1 MNLEHRRWIALRVQV
16 PALRVPI
23 GWYWFGTH
31 LITNNGPE
39 KIILPAKLGYDE
51 PPQHAVSRMRCLG
64 VQDDVRRAMDMHAG
78 ALQYEARK
86 LMDAL
91 EVKAAWYCISGF
103 KSQALHDPSKLDMF
117 MNDPGFEIFGELQ

>member
-1 MNLEHRRWIALRVQV
+1 MSDQGSFRQNSFTMMS
-16 PALRVPI
+16 P
-23 GWYWFGTH
+23 TH
-31 LITNNGPE
+31 
-39 KIILPAKLGYDE
+39 
-51 PPQHAVSRMRCLG
+51 HAVSRMRCLG

-103 KSQALHDPSKLDMF
+103 KSQALHDPSRISTFLSDPSGQTPRILQLRVAKALRSLGNYTDSKLA
-117 MNDPGFEIFGELQ
+117 GFEGKSDQSE